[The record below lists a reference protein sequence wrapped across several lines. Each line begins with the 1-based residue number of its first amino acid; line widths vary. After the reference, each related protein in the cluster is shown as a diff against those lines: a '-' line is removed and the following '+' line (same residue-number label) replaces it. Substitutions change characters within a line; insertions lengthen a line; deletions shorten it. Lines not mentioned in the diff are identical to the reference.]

1 MRHGYIRIEEK
12 DPKNCHPKDLYKN
25 KVVNMHGEDVLIGSI
40 VINHKPFM
48 KLVVGSRMESGHYLM
63 VLWRVKKLR
72 EVQVNRSLSSSKRQ
86 RIQHDKRIA
95 QHNELMKAHA
105 QSMVDWGES
114 VQATVE
120 SNLGGV
126 SKFLMTIAS
135 LQGIPGPE
143 IPCITIP
150 PPPTFPTLTT
160 SSPIFSPEMPSTG
173 ESANAAEHMD
183 NTWCGAENGMFG
195 GFFDANG
202 NDANGVPVEN
212 FSPSCDDLPPF

>member
-1 MRHGYIRIEEK
+1 MLYYKQDDKKEKCDICGESRLRKKEERRTDWKHCHVEPQALYEAGGGKPHGKWSLFNGAVEGKET
-12 DPKNCHPKDLYKN
+12 
-25 KVVNMHGEDVLIGSI
+25 
-40 VINHKPFM
+40 
-48 KLVVGSRMESGHYLM
+48 
-63 VLWRVKKLR
+63 LR

-120 SNLGGV
+120 SNPGGV
-126 SKFLMTIAS
+126 NKFLMTIAS